1 MYDFTPNNFENSG
14 YFYTTCIYLWYTMYG
29 IHHYNG
35 VHSDFST
42 TVGTSLMACYF

>member
-1 MYDFTPNNFENSG
+1 MILHLTILRTQDTFTLQF
-14 YFYTTCIYLWYTMYG
+14 YLWYTMYG